1 MCTHLNLMFQVRF
14 LGAQRAPLLSGRRG
28 GAHSAAGRLHS
39 ARAGRQQVTIGKH
52 DLPDGCFTVRRLG
65 CAFRSMPSAQEL
77 RHRLSR
83 RWLQNPFR
91 GARAPEPR
99 HSPQRGPACAL
110 SMSAANRRLAQ
121 PQAPSRARV
130 PAYAL
135 AQATLRA
142 RRSWVPREMLVYEAA
157 RVRVAPGTSAAPPDA
172 RDSMCRATFERRSVS

>member
-77 RHRLSR
+77 RHGLSR

-135 AQATLRA
+135 EGT
-142 RRSWVPREMLVYEAA
+142 SIVGAA
-157 RVRVAPGTSAAPPDA
+157 RDDRVRGCTRTSRTWHVSRAAGCQRQRVPSD
-172 RDSMCRATFERRSVS
+172 F